1 MRELQQEVQIKLFQ
15 TSVTIMI
22 HELKRKWVR
31 KPQNYS
37 ILFLLQNN
45 FLRYF
50 ISRITIIKKKYKSM
64 QKIFINS
71 ISTQSLKFQFKELYY
86 IRLKFEEK
94 SSLFSF

>member
-1 MRELQQEVQIKLFQ
+1 MRELRQEVQIKLFQ

-50 ISRITIIKKKYKSM
+50 ISRITIIKKKN
-64 QKIFINS
+64 INQCKKYSS
-71 ISTQSLKFQFKELYY
+71 IQYQHNH
-86 IRLKFEEK
+86 
-94 SSLFSF
+94 

>member
-1 MRELQQEVQIKLFQ
+1 
-15 TSVTIMI
+15 
-22 HELKRKWVR
+22 
-31 KPQNYS
+31 
-37 ILFLLQNN
+37 
-45 FLRYF
+45 
-50 ISRITIIKKKYKSM
+50 M